1 MTELAQPFLAPWSG
15 FFTMMATAAATLVGL
30 MFVVVTL
37 ITRNERT
44 TDSNL
49 GLSTFSTPTVIHFG
63 SSLLVSLILI
73 APWPRLAGA
82 FVCITLVGVAGVAHM
97 MSVAGQARR
106 MTVYQPDTEDWLWY
120 TIVPF
125 IAYAAVLI
133 GGITMPLAP
142 SAALWILGATV
153 TWLTFTGIRNAWD
166 VVTYLAMGNLEEPKE
181 PQSPPPPPVP
191 AQTVGQEEQLKKD

>member
-1 MTELAQPFLAPWSG
+1 MSELAQPFLAPWSG

-73 APWPRLAGA
+73 APWPRLAGT
-82 FVCITLVGVAGVAHM
+82 FVCITLLGIAGVAHM
-97 MSVAGQARR
+97 IGVMGKARR
-106 MTVYQPDTEDWLWY
+106 MTVYEPDTEDWLWY
-120 TIVPF
+120 TIFPF
-125 IAYAAVLI
+125 IAYAAVLV

-142 SAALWILGATV
+142 TASLWILGATV
-153 TWLTFTGIRNAWD
+153 TWLTFMGIRNAWD
-166 VVTYLAMGNLEEPKE
+166 VVTYLAMGNLAEPSE
-181 PQSPPPPPVP
+181 PNKGADQGEHDKRE
-191 AQTVGQEEQLKKD
+191 AEG